1 MLLEF
6 RLNFLK
12 IVNVTSSILQQ
23 CHSIIS
29 IQRGERSPS
38 FRCKLDRIVPEQLL
52 KYRSWWPKTR
62 WPSSL
67 LLFFKSLHRN
77 LFYLW
82 WQTWTAENSF
92 CLSTCPSLYISH
104 CPRFCLFT
112 VLITILKHIKHQYQ
126 LHKLKIHR
134 RCAPDSNLGRQDD
147 WRRWINSFLRLPF
160 STQVLVFRWQPCHC
174 RRNPCLFPE

>member
-12 IVNVTSSILQQ
+12 IVNVTSRILQQ

-38 FRCKLDRIVPEQLL
+38 FRCNLDRIVPEQLL
-52 KYRSWWPKTR
+52 KYSSWWPKTR

-82 WQTWTAENSF
+82 LKWSAENSF
-92 CLSTCPSLYISH
+92 CLSTCPSLYIRLSA
-104 CPRFCLFT
+104 FLFVYCKQISRSKFKIT
-112 VLITILKHIKHQYQ
+112 LRRWDCTFLIT
-126 LHKLKIHR
+126 
-134 RCAPDSNLGRQDD
+134 
-147 WRRWINSFLRLPF
+147 F
-160 STQVLVFRWQPCHC
+160 
-174 RRNPCLFPE
+174 LFPFVPLSATGPTKYY